1 MEPRGARTAPYAQGR
16 HRFRADRGQDHVRP
30 DRRVRL
36 GLYRQLPHR
45 SAAEAAGRG
54 GGAGGKRCAGGRRDR
69 RGARAAGRA
78 GPGDRCRARRA
89 GVPGRAGHR
98 RSTGRGPGG
107 QTEAHPH
114 RQAGGDH
121 RRRWREAEARNSRPD
136 HRRRESHHTEDAA
149 YTRAQEEG
157 IGMLLPARVKFRKV
171 HRGRRTGVATQGND
185 LAFGEFGLQASEA
198 AWMSNRQIEAARRV
212 MTRFVRRGGQV
223 FIRVFPDKSVTKK
236 PAETRMGSGKG
247 APEGW
252 VAVIKPGRVLFEM
265 GGVTPEMAKRAFQ
278 LAAYKLPMK
287 TRTLGI
293 KSGVKAAADV
303 KIKGPAEVKPG
314 EEVEGIAG
322 AATAPT
328 AAAAAA
334 PARGPKA
341 APGAAPS
348 VKPAPGAAPK
358 AAPGAAP
365 KATAAAP
372 PKPAKGGAKK

>member
-1 MEPRGARTAPYAQGR
+1 
-16 HRFRADRGQDHVRP
+16 
-30 DRRVRL
+30 
-36 GLYRQLPHR
+36 
-45 SAAEAAGRG
+45 
-54 GGAGGKRCAGGRRDR
+54 
-69 RGARAAGRA
+69 
-78 GPGDRCRARRA
+78 
-89 GVPGRAGHR
+89 
-98 RSTGRGPGG
+98 
-107 QTEAHPH
+107 
-114 RQAGGDH
+114 
-121 RRRWREAEARNSRPD
+121 
-136 HRRRESHHTEDAA
+136 
-149 YTRAQEEG
+149 
-157 IGMLLPARVKFRKV
+157 MLLPARVKHRKL
-171 HRGRRTGVATQGND
+171 HRGRRTGVATQGAD

-198 AWMSNRQIEAARRV
+198 AWMTNRQIEAARRV
-212 MTRFVRRGGQV
+212 MTRFVRRGGQG